1 MARPR
6 SEEARRKALA
16 AATDLIVERG
26 VGNLTIEEVAARSGV
41 AKTTIY
47 RHWPERASLI
57 VDTVRATFEHVGT
70 PDTGSLRGDLEAYF
84 GGMVRADLSGKV
96 GKLMPC
102 LIDAAARDPEI
113 EMLLDRISVERQQPI
128 LAIVERAQDRGE
140 LPASSTRGSSS
151 ARSSARS
158 SSASWCGASRSTRPT
173 SRAASTWSSPAWRH
187 RRPLTPGSVSRA
199 VDDWRRLRVSRRCPP
214 SAVR

>member
-16 AATDLIVERG
+16 AAMDVIVDKG
-26 VGNLTIEEVAARSGV
+26 VSNLTIEEVALRSGV

-57 VDTVRATFEHVGT
+57 VDTVRSTFEHVAT

-96 GKLMPC
+96 GQLMPC
-102 LIDAAARDPEI
+102 LIDAAGRDSEI
-113 EMLLDRISVERQQPI
+113 ELLLDRIAIERQQPI
-128 LAIVERAQDRGE
+128 LAIVAHAQARGE
-140 LPASSTRGSSS
+140 LPEGLDTRVVVGTIVGPIVFRKLVWRQPLDAAYVSGCIDV
-151 ARSSARS
+151 AIAGLAALD
-158 SSASWCGASRSTRPT
+158 SAS
-173 SRAASTWSSPAWRH
+173 
-187 RRPLTPGSVSRA
+187 LTIG
-199 VDDWRRLRVSRRCPP
+199 
-214 SAVR
+214 

>member
-57 VDTVRATFEHVGT
+57 VETVRATFEHVGT

-128 LAIVERAQDRGE
+128 LAIVDRAQDRGE
-140 LPASSTRGSSS
+140 LPRELDPRIVVGTIVGPIVFRKLVWRQPLDAAYLDGCLDVVIAGLQAQAPADTWLRQ
-151 ARSSARS
+151 
-158 SSASWCGASRSTRPT
+158 PT
-173 SRAASTWSSPAWRH
+173 
-187 RRPLTPGSVSRA
+187 
-199 VDDWRRLRVSRRCPP
+199 
-214 SAVR
+214 